1 MKYEELFQELRK
13 KYTVEEIAT
22 SMLIPADLS
31 PEEKDKA
38 DQELRE
44 YRMRMLAEMTEEDRL
59 LSGVM
64 GLRIQM
70 QDYLKQGIFS
80 SDKSF
85 GKYLG
90 EYIRI
95 INRSRKAISEEIA
108 IHYTKLSRIL
118 NDKEEPNV
126 ELCYRLEKHSGNL
139 IKAELW
145 WKLIIKKQ
153 EYELAKDHETR
164 KEEQDKVK
172 NPIRA

>member
-31 PEEKDKA
+31 PAEKEKA

-44 YRMRMLAEMTEEDRL
+44 YRMRMLAGMTEEDRL

-95 INRSRKAISEEIA
+95 INRSRKVISEEIA

-153 EYELAKDHETR
+153 EYELARDHETR